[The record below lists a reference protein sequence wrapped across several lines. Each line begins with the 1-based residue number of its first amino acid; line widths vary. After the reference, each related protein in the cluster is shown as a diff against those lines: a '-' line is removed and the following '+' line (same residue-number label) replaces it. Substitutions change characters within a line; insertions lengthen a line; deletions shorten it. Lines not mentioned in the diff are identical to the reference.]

1 MASLGDLFNPSFL
14 IFLGIL
20 VLVAALLVVYFESKM
35 RDQNHKIASMISLVS
50 TLAEDMN
57 NIKFGMNQLAVSA
70 FNGGSINQFNNNSR
84 NLNNNDNDDDDN
96 DDDNEDND
104 DDNDENNDEKK
115 LITVSDD
122 SDSDDDDDSDSDDE
136 SHDSES
142 KSGSVIDLNSDI
154 ESDKN
159 SEIDEI
165 DEIDDA
171 NNNIKILK
179 LDIKSD
185 LFENIEEN
193 NDLEDLEELE
203 VLEEEILDNLSDSQS
218 VNFDANNDELT
229 NELINELTND
239 LTNNINETHIP
250 VQENSD
256 ANLQIS
262 ESTLKSININLEES
276 NNESHDYKKLSLTK
290 LRSIVVEKGLSTD
303 TSKLKKQDLLK
314 LLGVE

>member
-35 RDQNHKIASMISLVS
+35 RDQNHKISSMISLVS

-57 NIKFGMNQLAVSA
+57 NIKFGMNQLAISSV
-70 FNGGSINQFNNNSR
+70 FNGGSNNQFNNNSM
-84 NLNNNDNDDDDN
+84 NLHENDNDDNNNNDDN
-96 DDDNEDND
+96 
-104 DDNDENNDEKK
+104 EKK

-122 SDSDDDDDSDSDDE
+122 ESNSDSDDSDDDSNADSDDDDEDE
-136 SHDSES
+136 VES
-142 KSGSVIDLNSDI
+142 KSELVIDLNSDI

-165 DEIDDA
+165 DDA
-171 NNNIKILK
+171 NNNNIKILK
-179 LDIKSD
+179 LNIKND

-193 NDLEDLEELE
+193 NGVEDLEDLEDLE
-203 VLEEEILDNLSDSQS
+203 VLEDNLSDSES
-218 VNFDANNDELT
+218 VNFEANNDEIT
-229 NELINELTND
+229 NELSIELKNNIIE
-239 LTNNINETHIP
+239 TNNS

-276 NNESHDYKKLSLTK
+276 NNESQDYKKFSLTK
-290 LRSIVVEKGLSTD
+290 LRSIVSEKGLSTD
-303 TSKLKKQDLLK
+303 TTKLKKQDLFK